1 METWPNTVQIRSE
14 TEPRDHNSALK
25 SACSTNDP
33 TGPLLN
39 TVARTESNPR
49 LCTLRPL
56 SISPLLDC
64 RRRVVKPETI
74 VPTQQDV
81 TAACGTELSA
91 TRRAKVN
98 DTKTMVSYSN
108 SAD

>member
-1 METWPNTVQIRSE
+1 METRPNTVQIRSE
-14 TEPRDHNSALK
+14 TEPRDHNSALM
-25 SACSTNDP
+25 SVCSINDP
-33 TGPLLN
+33 TGPFLS

-108 SAD
+108 SDD